1 MKYWLI
7 LLLQFTNYLFLKA
20 QTADDLTGVDAR
32 ALHFPAAV
40 TYSTS
45 QMANYIQEHFT
56 GDIEKIRAAY
66 RWVTAN
72 IKYDNDSMLPINWS
86 KNKDEK
92 IAATLRRRKGVCDNF
107 ASVFTDVLI
116 KMNFSAY
123 TVNGIVKSN
132 RSSDAGGH
140 SWSAVLLKDQWYL
153 CDPTWDA
160 AYTYQTNFFMILPEA
175 FIEKHWPFDPLWQL
189 LPFPISFAEFKKHL
203 TEPAKNKTYF
213 NVADSLKAFAML
225 DSLQQ
230 LEAANRRMKAAG
242 LQQETLQTWLAYNQM
257 HIAIIYGERDMQLY
271 NAAVADLNKAN
282 EYFNNFIQF
291 RNHFF
296 KPAIPDAA
304 LALMLQPIAD
314 LINAAFKKTESMG
327 LGIENFQYNTEQLR
341 QRLHA
346 LNKKLDEQNNFLARY
361 LAASVAEREKMF
373 YE

>member
-1 MKYWLI
+1 MKYGLI
-7 LLLQFTNYLFLKA
+7 AMLLLIYYPVLKA
-20 QTADDLTGVDAR
+20 QSSDGVDVR

-45 QMANYIQEHFT
+45 ELAKYIHEHFT
-56 GDIEKIRAAY
+56 GDKEKIRVAY

-72 IKYDNDSMLPINWS
+72 IKYDTDSMLPINWS
-86 KNKDEK
+86 KNHDEK

-116 KMNFSAY
+116 KMNIPSY
-123 TVNGIVKSN
+123 TVNGIVN
-132 RSSDAGGH
+132 RSASTDAGGH
-140 SWSAVLLKDQWYL
+140 SWTAVLLKDQWYL

-160 AYTYQTNFFMILPEA
+160 SYNYQPNFFMIMPET
-175 FIEKHWPFDPLWQL
+175 FIESHWPFDPLWQL

-203 TEPAKNKTYF
+203 AEPTKNKTYF
-213 NVADSLKAFAML
+213 NVVDSLKAFAML

-230 LEAANRRMKAAG
+230 LEAANRRMQTAG

-257 HIAIIYGERDMQLY
+257 NIAIIYGERDMQLY

-296 KPAIPDAA
+296 KPAIPDAD
-304 LALMLQPIAD
+304 LALMLQPIAA
-314 LINAAFKKTESMG
+314 LINAAFKKTGSMG
-327 LGIENFQYNTEQLR
+327 LGIENFQYNTEELR
-341 QRLHA
+341 QRLIA
-346 LNKKLDEQNNFLARY
+346 LNKKLADQNNFLNRY
-361 LAASVAEREKMF
+361 LAAGVAEREKMF